1 MRAYLTI
8 TAAIFGLVTL
18 AHLWRIVAEDRGLL
32 VDPWYMALTVVTAGM
47 CAWGVRLL
55 RRPA

>member
-1 MRAYLTI
+1 MRAYLML
-8 TAAIFGLVTL
+8 TATIFGLVTL

-32 VDPWYMALTVVTAGM
+32 VDPFYLALTLLAAGM
-47 CAWGVRLL
+47 CLWGLRLL

>member
-1 MRAYLTI
+1 MRRYLMI
-8 TAAIFGLVTL
+8 TSAIFGLVTL

-32 VDPWYMALTVVTAGM
+32 VDPFYLALTLLAGGM

-55 RRPA
+55 RRVA